1 MINKITTFISRYRDA
16 ISYIITGGLTT
27 LVNLVVFTVLCELL
41 SVDITVSNIIS
52 VAAAILFAYVTNKI
66 FVFRSKCPDMRS
78 LAGEFARFVSA
89 RLITMVI
96 EVGGVF
102 LLVNIMGMQPLVGK
116 LLTQIIVVIGN
127 YFISKFLV
135 FVHKKDS
142 H

>member
-1 MINKITTFISRYRDA
+1 MTDNIKTFIRRYRDA
-16 ISYIITGGLTT
+16 VSYIITGGLTT
-27 LVNLVVFTVLCELL
+27 LVNLLVFTVLCELL
-41 SVDITVSNIIS
+41 CVNVTISNIIS
-52 VAAAILFAYVTNKI
+52 VAAAILFAYVTNKL
-66 FVFRSKCPDMRS
+66 FVFHSRCPDIHS
-78 LAGEFARFVSA
+78 LAGEFAKFVSA

-102 LLVNIMGMQPLVGK
+102 LLVNIMGMQALIGK

>member
-1 MINKITTFISRYRDA
+1 MTDNIKTFIRRYRDA
-16 ISYIITGGLTT
+16 VSYIITGGLTT
-27 LVNLVVFTVLCELL
+27 LVNLLVFTVLCELRC
-41 SVDITVSNIIS
+41 VNVTISNIIS
-52 VAAAILFAYVTNKI
+52 VAAAILFAYVTNKL
-66 FVFRSKCPDMRS
+66 FVFHSRCPDIRS

-102 LLVNIMGMQPLVGK
+102 LLVNIMGMQALIGK